1 MNILFS
7 ICAVIGGT
15 VLVCQFIM
23 SMIGLGGHGDGGF
36 DSPEHLD
43 FDHGGHAPHDANQHD
58 SSWFFG
64 MVTFRTVVAALTFFG
79 LTGLAGEAGELPTA
93 QTLGLAILAGAA
105 AMFGVHWIMK
115 TLHGLKADGTVR
127 INRAIGLA
135 GTVYLRVPAH
145 KSGVGK
151 IQINVQNRT
160 MEYEAMTS
168 HEELPIGARVVVV
181 NVIGPDTV
189 EVALEPSTTPTAS
202 TTHA

>member
-1 MNILFS
+1 MAILFS

-15 VLVCQFIM
+15 VLAFQFILAL
-23 SMIGLGGHGDGGF
+23 IGLGDHGDVGF
-36 DSPEHLD
+36 ETPEHVD

-79 LTGLAGEAGELPTA
+79 LTGLACDAGGFPVA
-93 QTLGLAILAGAA
+93 QTLVLATLAGAA

-127 INRAIGLA
+127 INRAIGLS

-168 HEELPIGARVVVV
+168 QEELPIGARVVVV

-189 EVALEPSTTPTAS
+189 EVAPEPSTTRTAS
-202 TTHA
+202 TTHV